1 MSVTAKDVQE
11 AADYLADGGI
21 GEVMGMVHAT
31 KADRVVSDKA
41 MIIALCVMATSHLNQ
56 RDLGTKQPVRMNFG
70 DRYGRSQTQT

>member
-1 MSVTAKDVQE
+1 MPISAKDVQD

-31 KADRVVSDKA
+31 AHEKVVSDKA

-56 RDLGTKQPVRMNFG
+56 RDAGAKQPVRMNFG
-70 DRYGRSQTQT
+70 DRYGRG